1 MSDTITQNVGVSPFI
16 QQKDVVNK
24 LKTLVGQG
32 ISFNVEQRAFLDTI
46 SEKIA
51 TTFEAT
57 DASLVKLVR
66 IQQADSTA
74 ARLGMESALTSFL
87 NNMYETTEYMEQAA
101 NSIRANIYEASALME
116 AEKAT
121 EFEYQVQK

>member
-1 MSDTITQNVGVSPFI
+1 MSDTSTQNVGVSPFV
-16 QQKDVVNK
+16 QQKDVVEK
-24 LKTLVGQG
+24 LKSLVGQG
-32 ISFNVEQRAFLDTI
+32 ISFNVEQRAFLETI
-46 SEKIA
+46 KDKIA
-51 TTFEAT
+51 DTFEAA

>member
-1 MSDTITQNVGVSPFI
+1 MSDTITQNVGVSPFV
-16 QQKDVVNK
+16 QQKDVVEK
-24 LKTLVGQG
+24 LKSLVGQG
-32 ISFNVEQRAFLDTI
+32 ISFNVEQRAFLETI
-46 SEKIA
+46 KDKIA
-51 TTFEAT
+51 DTFEAA

-87 NNMYETTEYMEQAA
+87 NNMYETTEYMQQAA
-101 NSIRANIYEASALME
+101 DSIRANIYEASALME

>member
-1 MSDTITQNVGVSPFI
+1 MSSTITQNVGVSPFV
-16 QQKDVVNK
+16 QQKDVVDK
-24 LKTLVGQG
+24 LKNLVGQG

-57 DASLVKLVR
+57 DTALIKLVR

-87 NNMYETTEYMEQAA
+87 NNMYETTEYMQQAA
-101 NSIRANIYEASALME
+101 DSIRANIYEASALMD
-116 AEKAT
+116 AEEAT

>member
-1 MSDTITQNVGVSPFI
+1 MVPCQQFIGEHENIIAEIETI
-16 QQKDVVNK
+16 KD
-24 LKTLVGQG
+24 
-32 ISFNVEQRAFLDTI
+32 
-46 SEKIA
+46 KIA
-51 TTFEAT
+51 DTFEAA

>member
-1 MSDTITQNVGVSPFI
+1 MSDTITQNVGVSPFV
-16 QQKDVVNK
+16 QQKDVVEK
-24 LKTLVGQG
+24 LKSLVGQG
-32 ISFNVEQRAFLDTI
+32 ISFNVEQRAFLETI
-46 SEKIA
+46 KDKIA
-51 TTFEAT
+51 DTFEAA

-74 ARLGMESALTSFL
+74 TRLGMESALTSFL

>member
-1 MSDTITQNVGVSPFI
+1 MSSTITQNVGVSPFV
-16 QQKDVVNK
+16 QQKDVVDK

-87 NNMYETTEYMEQAA
+87 NNMYETTEYMQQAA
-101 NSIRANIYEASALME
+101 DNIKQNIYEASALMD
-116 AEKAT
+116 AEEAT

>member
-1 MSDTITQNVGVSPFI
+1 MSPFV
-16 QQKDVVNK
+16 QQKDVVEK

-57 DASLVKLVR
+57 DASLIKLVR

-87 NNMYETTEYMEQAA
+87 NNMYETTEYMQQAA
-101 NSIRANIYEASALME
+101 DSIRANIYEASALMD

>member
-1 MSDTITQNVGVSPFI
+1 MSGTITQNVGVSPFV
-16 QQKDVVNK
+16 QQKDVVEK
-24 LKTLVGQG
+24 LKSLVGQG
-32 ISFNVEQRAFLDTI
+32 ISFNVEQRAFLETI
-46 SEKIA
+46 KDKIA
-51 TTFEAT
+51 DTFEAA

>member
-1 MSDTITQNVGVSPFI
+1 MSNTITQNVGVSPVV
-16 QQKDVVNK
+16 QQKDVVEK

-32 ISFNVEQRAFLDTI
+32 ISFNVEQRAFLETI
-46 SEKIA
+46 KDKIA
-51 TTFEAT
+51 DTFEAA

-87 NNMYETTEYMEQAA
+87 NNMYETTEYMQQAA
-101 NSIRANIYEASALME
+101 KSIRANIYEASALMD

>member
-1 MSDTITQNVGVSPFI
+1 MSPFI
-16 QQKDVVNK
+16 KQADAVNN
-24 LKTLVGQG
+24 LKNLVGKG
-32 ISFNVEQRAFLDTI
+32 IAFNVEQRAFLDTI

-57 DASLVKLVR
+57 DASLLKLVR

-74 ARLGMESALTSFL
+74 ARLGMESALTAFL
-87 NNMYETTEYMEQAA
+87 NNMYETTEYMTEAA
-101 NSIRANIYEASALME
+101 DAIRGSIYEASALMS
-116 AEKAT
+116 AEEAT

>member
-1 MSDTITQNVGVSPFI
+1 MSDTINQNVGVSPFV
-16 QQKDVVNK
+16 QQKDVVEK
-24 LKTLVGQG
+24 LKSLVGQG
-32 ISFNVEQRAFLDTI
+32 ISFNVEQRAFLETI
-46 SEKIA
+46 KDKIA
-51 TTFEAT
+51 DTFEAA

>member
-1 MSDTITQNVGVSPFI
+1 MSSTITQNVGVSPFV
-16 QQKDVVNK
+16 QQKDVVEK

-57 DASLVKLVR
+57 DASLIKLVR

-87 NNMYETTEYMEQAA
+87 NNMYETTEYMQQAA
-101 NSIRANIYEASALME
+101 NSIRANIYEASALMD

>member
-1 MSDTITQNVGVSPFI
+1 MSDTITQNVGVSPFV
-16 QQKDVVNK
+16 QQKDVVEK
-24 LKTLVGQG
+24 LKSLVGQG
-32 ISFNVEQRAFLDTI
+32 ISFNVEQRAFLETI
-46 SEKIA
+46 KDKIA
-51 TTFEAT
+51 DTFEAT

-87 NNMYETTEYMEQAA
+87 NNMYETTEYMQQAA
-101 NSIRANIYEASALME
+101 DSIRANIYEASALME

>member
-1 MSDTITQNVGVSPFI
+1 MSSTITQNVGVSPFI
-16 QQKDVVNK
+16 QQKDVVEK
-24 LKTLVGQG
+24 LKSLVGQG
-32 ISFNVEQRAFLDTI
+32 ISFNVEQRAFLETI
-46 SEKIA
+46 KDKIA
-51 TTFEAT
+51 DTFEAA

>member
-1 MSDTITQNVGVSPFI
+1 MSPFI
-16 QQKDVVNK
+16 KQADAVNN
-24 LKTLVGQG
+24 LKNFVGKG
-32 ISFNVEQRAFLDTI
+32 IAFNVEQRAFLDTI

-57 DASLVKLVR
+57 DASLLKLVR

-74 ARLGMESALTSFL
+74 ARLGMESALTAFL
-87 NNMYETTEYMEQAA
+87 NNMYETTEYMSEIADD
-101 NSIRANIYEASALME
+101 IRGQIYEASALMD
-116 AEKAT
+116 ATDAT

>member
-1 MSDTITQNVGVSPFI
+1 MSDTSTQNVGVSPFV
-16 QQKDVVNK
+16 QQKDVVGK
-24 LKTLVGQG
+24 LKSLVGQG
-32 ISFNVEQRAFLDTI
+32 ISFNVEQRAFLETI
-46 SEKIA
+46 KDKIA
-51 TTFEAT
+51 DTFEAA

>member
-1 MSDTITQNVGVSPFI
+1 MSNTITQNVGVSPVV
-16 QQKDVVNK
+16 QQKDVVEK

-32 ISFNVEQRAFLDTI
+32 ISFNVEQRAFLETI
-46 SEKIA
+46 KDKIA
-51 TTFEAT
+51 DTFEAA

-87 NNMYETTEYMEQAA
+87 NNMYETTEYMQQAA
-101 NSIRANIYEASALME
+101 DSIRANIYEASALMD

>member
-1 MSDTITQNVGVSPFI
+1 MSDTITQNVGVSPFV
-16 QQKDVVNK
+16 QQKDVVEK
-24 LKTLVGQG
+24 LKSLVGQG
-32 ISFNVEQRAFLDTI
+32 ISFNVEQRAFLETI
-46 SEKIA
+46 KDKIA
-51 TTFEAT
+51 DTFEAA

-101 NSIRANIYEASALME
+101 NSIRANIYEASALMD
-116 AEKAT
+116 AEEAT

>member
-1 MSDTITQNVGVSPFI
+1 MSDTITQNVGVSPFV
-16 QQKDVVNK
+16 QQKDVVEK
-24 LKTLVGQG
+24 LKSLVGQG
-32 ISFNVEQRAFLDTI
+32 ISFNVEQRAFLETI
-46 SEKIA
+46 KDKIA
-51 TTFEAT
+51 DTFEAA

>member
-1 MSDTITQNVGVSPFI
+1 MSDTITQNVGVSPFV
-16 QQKDVVNK
+16 QQKDVVEK
-24 LKTLVGQG
+24 LKSLVGQG
-32 ISFNVEQRAFLDTI
+32 ISFNVEQRAFLETI
-46 SEKIA
+46 KDKIA
-51 TTFEAT
+51 GTFEAA